1 MVRTCNNRRNLSDR
15 QSRAVAATGGL
26 VGIAYF
32 AVAVCGGSATDLARA
47 VRYAV
52 DVAGIDHVGL
62 GSEFD
67 GAVRTPFDTT
77 GLPVLF
83 DALLKQGFGE
93 EDLAK
98 IAGGNAL
105 RVLRE
110 ALP

>member
-1 MVRTCNNRRNLSDR
+1 MWRECDGSCASGPRCR
-15 QSRAVAATGGL
+15 G
-26 VGIAYF
+26 
-32 AVAVCGGSATDLARA
+32 CG
-47 VRYAV
+47 
-52 DVAGIDHVGL
+52 GIDHVGL
-62 GSEFD
+62 GSDFD
-67 GAVRTPFDTT
+67 GAVKTPFDTT

>member
-1 MVRTCNNRRNLSDR
+1 
-15 QSRAVAATGGL
+15 
-26 VGIAYF
+26 
-32 AVAVCGGSATDLARA
+32 
-47 VRYAV
+47 
-52 DVAGIDHVGL
+52 VGL
-62 GSEFD
+62 GSDFD
-67 GAVRTPFDTT
+67 GAVKTPFDTT

-110 ALP
+110 ALL